1 MQSPFNRKI
10 GDTPGVKSQRTLK
23 ETTSRQ
29 KQKLIKKATN
39 DVLDAY
45 GSNTKSQMQVSES
58 KKRLQTSRDRAMD
71 SENSSGRMS
80 NVRKL
85 YDWDYETV
93 DWINRNAMYVNS
105 SAVDIDREATINA
118 SNLK

>member
-1 MQSPFNRKI
+1 M
-10 GDTPGVKSQRTLK
+10 
-23 ETTSRQ
+23 
-29 KQKLIKKATN
+29 
-39 DVLDAY
+39 LDAY
-45 GSNTKSQMQVSES
+45 GSNTKSQMQMSES
-58 KKRLQTSRDRAMD
+58 KKRLQTSRERQID
-71 SENSSGRMS
+71 SDQSSGRVAS
-80 NVRKL
+80 VRKL